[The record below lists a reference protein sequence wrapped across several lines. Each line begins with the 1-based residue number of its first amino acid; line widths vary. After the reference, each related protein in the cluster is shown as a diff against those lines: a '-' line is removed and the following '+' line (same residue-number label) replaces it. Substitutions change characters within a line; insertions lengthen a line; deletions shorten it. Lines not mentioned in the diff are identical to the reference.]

1 MFLSE
6 GGATVTGTAL
16 GPAAFVVRVGGDIDH
31 ESAPLLQEALDTA
44 GRSGAG
50 HTVIDLS
57 GVGFADSTVLHVLL
71 GAEREHRG
79 AGRELS
85 IAGPFG
91 ATVRRLFEITGTA
104 HHFRLRP
111 SLDAALAGSP
121 DTTPDRRDRREDPP
135 AGGAV

>member
-1 MFLSE
+1 MFHSE

-16 GPAAFVVRVGGDIDH
+16 GSATFVVRVGGDIDH

-44 GRSGAG
+44 RRSGAG

-71 GAEREHRG
+71 GAERAHRG

-85 IAGPFG
+85 VAGPFG
-91 ATVRRLFEITGTA
+91 TTVRRLFEVTGTT

-111 SLDAALAGSP
+111 SLDAALDGAP
-121 DTTPDRRDRREDPP
+121 DTTPDGRAPHGDPP
-135 AGGAV
+135 AGGAA

>member
-1 MFLSE
+1 MFHSA

-16 GPAAFVVRVGGDIDH
+16 GRATFLVRVGGDIDH

-57 GVGFADSTVLHVLL
+57 AVGFADSTVLHVLL

-85 IAGPFG
+85 VAGPFG
-91 ATVRRLFEITGTA
+91 ATVRRLFEVTGTA

-111 SLDAALAGSP
+111 SLHAALDGTP
-121 DTTPDRRDRREDPP
+121 DTTPDGHVRRGDPP
-135 AGGAV
+135 ADGVA